1 MAVWSLPFDRGPLL
15 GVEPAGAARRVGSPR
30 LALPV
35 DGSIVLSPV
44 VCIDEASIACV
55 PPLLPL
61 MKVRTGRLAAVTLLS
76 DGSVGM
82 R

>member
-15 GVEPAGAARRVGSPR
+15 GVEPAGATRRVGSPR

-44 VCIDEASIACV
+44 VCIDEASIARLCATS
-55 PPLLPL
+55 PPLDE
-61 MKVRTGRLAAVTLLS
+61 G
-76 DGSVGM
+76 
-82 R
+82 